1 MAQYFFDLSSDGIF
15 SRDKD
20 GVELLDAGRHTIW
33 RSAHLSMPPAMR
45 SWKVQRAS
53 ISRWKF
59 VTELAVFSKSRP
71 FSIPGF
77 SASNDNAA
85 SVAASFT

>member
-1 MAQYFFDLSSDGIF
+1 MALGALVDAA
-15 SRDKD
+15 RDAVME
-20 GVELLDAGRHTIW
+20 GSTGQHFAVEVR
-33 RSAHLSMPPAMR
+33 
-45 SWKVQRAS
+45 
-53 ISRWKF
+53 
-59 VTELAVFSKSRP
+59 TELAVFSKSRP